1 VRRGDLKHLLVQ
13 QVQPLVDLLLPPQRL
28 HPRHHRQQH
37 PIPQLEKRGQQH
49 DRFLHCLHGPDRLW
63 HGCVRV
69 HTLTCVTAVLLPL
82 RNPPDSGC
90 TLVCLTAL
98 HPESQRSLS
107 AYASAFAS

>member
-1 VRRGDLKHLLVQ
+1 
-13 QVQPLVDLLLPPQRL
+13 
-28 HPRHHRQQH
+28 
-37 PIPQLEKRGQQH
+37 
-49 DRFLHCLHGPDRLW
+49 
-63 HGCVRV
+63 VRV